1 MGLHCSEALSFFE
14 DNFRVSVV
22 SKIMGSEGLSMI
34 PSPKQYGVTRPIS
47 TAGPADVDLQR
58 TVELEK
64 VCVLLSFSF
73 VTGNR

>member
-1 MGLHCSEALSFFE
+1 
-14 DNFRVSVV
+14 
-22 SKIMGSEGLSMI
+22 MGSEGLSMI